1 MDKSIQT
8 IKSGL
13 AILTFLNIPWSLET
27 AVISGGEPAAD
38 YSPLGEKC
46 GEGLDWSTGLRCV
59 DRFWRTPALNSTV
72 VTYRSTH
79 THKHTQ
85 RHTNIYDIHTSYKL
99 GTYSTGLWTSSD
111 VLQPWIPLY
120 TSLVR
125 VKKIQKHKHTQ
136 TYTERPKTCEKTF
149 ATEHMLLKTCDCT
162 TYHNRQCRTDE
173 VKHTLRH
180 EITLVSPAVVKSSHA
195 HNIPII
201 GVLNFS
207 HWAFFFPVFS
217 QDVWIKCVC
226 VCIPD
231 VYKFTTV
238 FTCASFPKREGR
250 RRIRIAT
257 TYFGPQES
265 Q

>member
-13 AILTFLNIPWSLET
+13 AILNFLNIPWSLET

-72 VTYRSTH
+72 TYRSTH
-79 THKHTQ
+79 THTHTHTHTQ
-85 RHTNIYDIHTSYKL
+85 AHTKTNKHIYTSYTL
-99 GTYSTGLWTSSD
+99 GTCCTGLRCNEWTGSD
-111 VLQPWIPLY
+111 VLQPWILLY
-120 TSLVR
+120 TSFAR
-125 VKKIQKHKHTQ
+125 VWKIQKHTHTQ
-136 TYTERPKTCEKTF
+136 TNIERPETCEKTF

-201 GVLNFS
+201 GVLKFS

-226 VCIPD
+226 V
-231 VYKFTTV
+231 Y
-238 FTCASFPKREGR
+238 SR
-250 RRIRIAT
+250 RVQIHHCF
-257 TYFGPQES
+257 YLC
-265 Q
+265 